1 MAGMVIYAAV
11 LVALALVLPM
21 DWWDRRASHVLLGIG
36 AISAWRYSWGITN
49 LTRSLIY
56 RFVVF
61 PPLRRQ
67 CDAMGEEG
75 MPSHVY
81 LLLTSF
87 RIDTETTHTVYRAAM
102 VEAAN
107 CGADVTLVCSIVE
120 MADQRLIKHLFE
132 SLEMPDRVQ
141 LVFVRIPGTGKR
153 DAIAQGLR
161 AIAKLMPPP
170 DAVVALIDGDSILE
184 PGLLRGT
191 LPFFK
196 MMPRM
201 DALTTDEVCEVRGAE
216 IFRDWY
222 NVRFAQRQIGMSSV
236 ALSRRV
242 LTLTGRMSAFRASV
256 ATSPAFIADVEEDYV
271 DHWRLGRIKFL
282 TGDDKSS
289 WYSILKSGREMLYVP
304 DRVVTTIETPPHP
317 EFLKSATVLM
327 RRWFGNMLRTNERAL
342 KLGTKPMGLF
352 VWWSIFDQ
360 RMSMWTGLI
369 GPTAAIIA
377 TLAYGWGPLLLYGY
391 WVLLTRFIQT
401 LGLLTARSKVKWN
414 YPALMYFNQIYGALI
429 KTYIFFR
436 QDQQKWTRQNTVAV
450 RDVSWLNSRVLA
462 FSSWSMHAVA
472 VLTFVSLILFYLGLA
487 RNPVSS
493 LAALLP

>member
-11 LVALALVLPM
+11 LVALALVLPLE
-21 DWWDRRASHVLLGIG
+21 WWDKRASHVLLGIG
-36 AISAWRYSWGITN
+36 AISAWRYSWGATN
-49 LTRSLIY
+49 LARSLIY

-61 PPLRRQ
+61 PPMRRKA
-67 CDAMGEEG
+67 DALGDAG
-75 MPSHVY
+75 MPSHIY

-87 RIDTETTHTVYRAAM
+87 RIDTETTSEVYRAAM
-102 VEAAN
+102 MEAAS
-107 CGADVTLVCSIVE
+107 CGSDVTMVCSIVE
-120 MADQRLIKHLFE
+120 MSDQRLIKQLFE
-132 SLEMPDRVQ
+132 RLDMPERVR

-161 AIAKLMPPP
+161 AIAKMIPPE

-196 MMPRM
+196 LLPKV
-201 DALTTDEVCEVRGAE
+201 DALTTDEMCEVRGATV
-216 IFRDWY
+216 FRDWY

-242 LTLTGRMSAFRASV
+242 LTLTGRMSAFRGSV
-256 ATSPAFIADVEEDYV
+256 AVKPEFIADVENDAV

-304 DRVVTTIETPPHP
+304 DRVVTTIETPPDP
-317 EFLKSATVLM
+317 DFLRSATVLM

-342 KLGTKPMGLF
+342 KLGAKPMGLF

-377 TLAYGWGPLLLYGY
+377 TLAYGWGPLLLYAY
-391 WVLLTRFIQT
+391 WVLLTRYIQT
-401 LGLLTARSKVKWN
+401 LGLLTARTNVKWT

-436 QDQQKWTRQNTVAV
+436 LDQQKWTRQNTVSV
-450 RDVSWLNSRVLA
+450 RDVSWLNSRVLS

-472 VLTFVSLILFYLGLA
+472 VLTFVSLILMYLGLA